1 MIQAMRISDRHW
13 WMIIFVL
20 WAMAM
25 TAPSLNRFIPS
36 SVWMS
41 VHSIHVDDAK
51 AGEVPTMRVERTI
64 RREFRASWVAEVERL
79 TLGGFEILP
88 NCVGRGTN
96 SYSPDARLPARLD
109 LDWWLFPTACKLHPG
124 QYRLET
130 RWTLSGGQE
139 VRALSN
145 IFTVTP

>member
-20 WAMAM
+20 WAVAL
-25 TAPSLNRFIPS
+25 TVPSFDRFIPARM
-36 SVWMS
+36 WMS
-41 VHSIHVDDAK
+41 MHSIHVNDAK
-51 AGEVPTMRVERTI
+51 VGDVPTMQVERTI
-64 RREFRASWVAEVERL
+64 RKPFRASWVSEVERL

-96 SYSPDARLPARLD
+96 SYSP
-109 LDWWLFPTACKLHPG
+109 TTCKLHPG

-130 RWTLSGGQE
+130 RWRLSGGQE
-139 VRALSN
+139 IRSLSN
-145 IFTVTP
+145 VFTVTR